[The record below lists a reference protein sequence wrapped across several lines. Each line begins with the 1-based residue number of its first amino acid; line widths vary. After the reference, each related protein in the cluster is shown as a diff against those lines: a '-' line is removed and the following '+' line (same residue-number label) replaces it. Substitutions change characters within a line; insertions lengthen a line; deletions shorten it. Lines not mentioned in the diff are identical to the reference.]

1 MKNISKYPEKNT
13 WETLLERPVLEK
25 KDLRNTVAEIFL
37 KVKNEGD
44 AAIKEF
50 SAKFDQVAIENFVVS
65 EKEIE
70 SAITEVSEELKT
82 AIKQAKEN
90 IYKFHLAQKA
100 E

>member
-44 AAIKEF
+44 E
-50 SAKFDQVAIENFVVS
+50 
-65 EKEIE
+65 
-70 SAITEVSEELKT
+70 T
-82 AIKQAKEN
+82 
-90 IYKFHLAQKA
+90 
-100 E
+100 